1 MAGFWGLDVQ
11 QMQRFQTMLTDSA
24 EEIRSIVGELDA
36 LTASVD
42 WRGDDATQFKT
53 STWKGIYD
61 QLAKVTSALNA
72 SAAAQKTADRKT
84 ADRKTADRKTQHQH
98 HPDQTK

>member
-24 EEIRSIVGELDA
+24 EEIRSIVRELDA

-53 STWKGIYD
+53 STWKGIND
-61 QLAKVTSALNA
+61 QLTKVSSALNA
-72 SAAAQKTADRKT
+72 SAGDVRRQI
-84 ADRKTADRKTQHQH
+84 TQ
-98 HPDQTK
+98 QTDASRAGR